1 MQQPTATE
9 SIFQKMLENV
19 CRGEWQAGR
28 EIPSERTLISQFGVS
43 RIAVREALSMLRG
56 LGVLDVGHGRRS
68 VVRKVDSQTLAQLFP
83 LMLASGGQKTFDQ
96 VFDVRIAIE
105 SRTAY
110 LAARH
115 RTSEQI
121 DQLIN
126 LASRFRE
133 QMLASDPNSHEADL
147 EFHLLVARMTQNPLF
162 STLVE
167 ALLGFVSYVQQ
178 ESCKNDPGRSQRAI
192 AAHEAIAEAIAQE
205 DAERAQVEMEAHLR
219 YSAARK
225 LPIEPPSN

>member
-1 MQQPTATE
+1 MQQTATE
-9 SIFQKMLENV
+9 SLFQKMLENV
-19 CRGEWQAGR
+19 CRGEWQAGSS
-28 EIPSERTLISQFGVS
+28 IPSERSLITEFGVS

-68 VVRKVDSQTLAQLFP
+68 VVRQVDSQTLAQLFP
-83 LMLASGGQKTFDQ
+83 LMLASGGQKTFNQ

-110 LAARH
+110 LAAQH
-115 RTSEQI
+115 RTAEQSEQ
-121 DQLIN
+121 LIEV
-126 LASRFRE
+126 ACRFRN
-133 QMLASDPNSHEADL
+133 QMLAGDPRSHEADL
-147 EFHLLVARMTQNPLF
+147 EFHLSVARMTQNPLF

-178 ESCKNDPGRSQRAI
+178 ESCKNDPARSQRAI
-192 AAHEAIAEAIAQE
+192 AAHEAIAEAIAEQ

-219 YSAARK
+219 YSATRK
-225 LPIEPPSN
+225 LPNELPSN